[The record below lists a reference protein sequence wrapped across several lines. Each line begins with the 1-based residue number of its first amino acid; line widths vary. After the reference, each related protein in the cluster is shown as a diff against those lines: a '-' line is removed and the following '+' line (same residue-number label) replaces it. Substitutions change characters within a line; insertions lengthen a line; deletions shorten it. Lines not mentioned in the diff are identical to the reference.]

1 MYLGYE
7 AEVSIR
13 PRTAAMK
20 KNLIRLLVIAFAVA
34 LLSTFLFYRLLVGQ
48 LASGSGAGQSI
59 VVAARDLEA
68 GATLT
73 PADVKMA
80 AIASPT
86 DVKGAFPSLEQA
98 VGLTVLEA
106 IEANAPVTEARVAPQ
121 ESQASASVR
130 IPPGMRAL
138 SIHVVESTGVVAML
152 RPGHRVDIHAIGSQG
167 NVAQLRTVLQNVEV
181 LASGAQPDGGPSRT
195 VSQVVTVLVKPA
207 QAEVL
212 ALADSGARV
221 RLALRN
227 SADQEQQATRRLT
240 VSQLFDGAMPSSK
253 SAQQTAKADVAPAR
267 RRAAAP
273 PVCASEG
280 LPARTTVAKVN

>member
-167 NVAQLRTVLQNVEV
+167 NVAQLRTVLQNIEV
-181 LASGAQPDGGPSRT
+181 LVNGAPPDGGSGRAG
-195 VSQVVTVLVKPA
+195 SQVVTVLVKPA

-221 RLALRN
+221 RLA
-227 SADQEQQATRRLT
+227 QEQQATRRLT
-240 VSQLFDGAMPSSK
+240 VSQFFDGAMPSPK
-253 SAQQTAKADVAPAR
+253 PAEQTAQAGVAPAR
-267 RRAAAP
+267 QRAAAP
-273 PVCASEG
+273 RAGASVG
-280 LPARTTVAKVN
+280 LPAGTTVAKVN